1 MAKRNQ
7 TTFKRPT
14 KSDDKPTPT
23 PRRFTTATAAPRR
36 SQVQNIT
43 NLKIQSENDYNK
55 SIELLKGKFLWS
67 NVGPSIQV

>member
-7 TTFKRPT
+7 TTFKRP

-36 SQVQNIT
+36 SQVQNIS
-43 NLKIQSENDYNK
+43 NLRIQSENDYNK